1 MLVLSSS
8 RMHTIILIGLH
19 FFPIMYDTRNKYNLN
34 TVTLYVNTGIHK
46 LTRLVDI
53 KKKIKTHNFSQIL
66 NQNLF
71 SF

>member
-53 KKKIKTHNFSQIL
+53 KKKN
-66 NQNLF
+66 
-71 SF
+71 